1 MTNFDGTLGL
11 NYHLALNELTSRT
24 PPTVTSE
31 DDNREWILLNHWNS
45 TVAPAVSSHQRLEE
59 HQHHHENRVECLP
72 TAVDCGKIAREEEV
86 ENLDGWL
93 IIDWT
98 AIK

>member
-59 HQHHHENRVECLP
+59 HQHHHENRVECLQ
-72 TAVDCGKIAREEEV
+72 TRCRLWKDCPSGR
-86 ENLDGWL
+86 G
-93 IIDWT
+93 
-98 AIK
+98 